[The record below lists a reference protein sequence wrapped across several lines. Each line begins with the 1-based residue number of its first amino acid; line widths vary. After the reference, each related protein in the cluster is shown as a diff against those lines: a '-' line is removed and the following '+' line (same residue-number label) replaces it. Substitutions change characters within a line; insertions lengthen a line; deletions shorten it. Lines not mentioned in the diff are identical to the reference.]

1 MLSKDMFLLNVV
13 RFLFSIRT
21 GEKDEDVVDLGVL
34 GVLVLRSE
42 PLSSIMKLQ
51 IEKYENHE
59 YDS

>member
-1 MLSKDMFLLNVV
+1 MFLLNVV